1 MEKKD
6 AGLDPEGWPAPESAK
21 LRSQAAQT
29 RGTKSRRLATLS
41 RDELREK
48 LPDRPPIRPDQVR
61 ERQKGFPEEAEIEY
75 ERSVIRI
82 PFYLKQKG
90 DDKAERQIDIMAFS
104 AFMRIIREKPIRN
117 GIGLRQFEFYID
129 AWELT
134 NTYSQGLNAD
144 ITFTLSDTI
153 QPKSICVARQRE
165 SDYPAQIIYNAIYD
179 VYLGG
184 ERIIT
189 NQPGTAFATPVWE
202 IPPRNVTVAFEKPF
216 ESDLFEFSAGC
227 CEGMRSISRD
237 EFERGADEAF
247 KIRGQNRTR

>member
-6 AGLDPEGWPAPESAK
+6 AGLDPAGWPAPESAIR
-21 LRSQAAQT
+21 RSQAPQS
-29 RGTKSRRLATLS
+29 RGVKSRSLGTLS

-48 LPDRPPIRPDQVR
+48 LPDRPPIKPEELRQ
-61 ERQKGFPEEAEIEY
+61 RQKGFPDEAEIEY

-90 DDKAERQIDIMAFS
+90 DEKAERKIDVMAFD
-104 AFMRIIREKPIRN
+104 AYMRIIREQPIRN

-144 ITFTLSDTI
+144 ITFTLSDTV
-153 QPKSICVARQRE
+153 QPKSVCVARQRE
-165 SDYPAQIIYNAIYD
+165 ADYPAMIIYNAIYD
-179 VYLGG
+179 VYLGK
-184 ERIIT
+184 ERIIA

-227 CEGMRSISRD
+227 CEGMRSISRE
-237 EFERGADEAF
+237 EFERGASEAL
-247 KIRGQNRTR
+247 KIRG